1 MQRGAV
7 LVTMKAFL
15 IMDIP
20 RSWKIATWGESKIG
34 SLTKSCPWNTSHGG
48 PWDSLA
54 SQIWFFLVTTCHAVI
69 ISLTMSCYIDISY
82 NFVLI
87 NKFSLPFQPCLF
99 VTNLAPTTMMTQTT
113 TPTGIPTPANPLHQT
128 FDWFSWQY
136 SMLEHPKLCF
146 VVYTS
151 SVT

>member
-1 MQRGAV
+1 MNAKRRCAGHNESIPNYGYSS
-7 LVTMKAFL
+7 FL
-15 IMDIP
+15 KNCHLRRIQNWITDKVM
-20 RSWKIATWGESKIG
+20 
-34 SLTKSCPWNTSHGG
+34 SLEYKPWWSMRQSCLPNMV
-48 PWDSLA
+48 
-54 SQIWFFLVTTCHAVI
+54 FLVTTCHAVI

-128 FDWFSWQY
+128 FDWFS
-136 SMLEHPKLCF
+136 
-146 VVYTS
+146 
-151 SVT
+151 